1 MEFTIDNSIFLLSIL
16 LVVGVLTAKFSSRL
30 GVPSLV
36 LFIIVGM
43 ILSHYIYFDNALLT
57 QGFGI
62 IALIIILF
70 DGGIHTKWTDVK
82 AVIRPS
88 VSLATAGVLVT
99 TIVTGVLAKYILDVT
114 WLEGLLFGA
123 IVGSTDAAAVFS
135 VLGSKNIRQKLT
147 STLEVES
154 GSNDPMAIFL
164 TVSIIQL
171 IQNPDSPIFTL
182 ILDFFWQM
190 GIGLIMGLLLG
201 KASVWAINR
210 INLDSSG
217 LYPVLSLAL
226 AALTYGITAFIGAS
240 GLLAVY
246 IMAVS
251 LGNADLTYRH
261 AIVRFNEGF
270 AWMMQILMFILLG
283 LLVFPKELI
292 DITWQGILLS
302 FLLMLVA
309 RPLGVFI
316 SMIFTKYSI
325 KEKLFI
331 SWAGLKGAVPIV
343 LATYPMMAELENSSL
358 IFNVVFFVVLTSAL
372 LQGATISP
380 LANLLKLSEGEKE
393 VVPHSLELVSIGK
406 TNNEMIELKLVK
418 DAAISGKSLEEIPLP
433 EDILITAVIREDKLL
448 TPRGTTQIFSGDT
461 LYVLVSKKKRDKVKA
476 FFQKKADKTTSTH
489 AKEDKQNP
497 DSSSAV
503 KNTDRS

>member
-1 MEFTIDNSIFLLSIL
+1 LSFTIDNLIFLLSIL
-16 LVVGVLTAKFSSRL
+16 LVTGVLTAKFSSRL
-30 GVPSLV
+30 GLPSLV

-43 ILSHYIYFDNALLT
+43 ILSHYVYFDNALLA
-57 QGFGI
+57 QGVGI

-70 DGGIHTKWTDVK
+70 DGGIQTKWTDVK
-82 AVIRPS
+82 SVVRPS
-88 VSLATAGVLVT
+88 ISLATLGVLIT
-99 TIVTGVLAKYILDVT
+99 TVVTGVLAKYILDVT

-147 STLEVES
+147 STLEAES

-164 TVSIIQL
+164 TVSIIEL
-171 IQNPDSPIFTL
+171 IQVPESPIFTL
-182 ILDFFWQM
+182 FLDFFWQM
-190 GIGLIMGLLLG
+190 GMGLIMGLVLG
-201 KASVWAINR
+201 KASVWIINR

-226 AALTYGITAFIGAS
+226 AALTYGVTAFIGAS

-246 IMAVS
+246 IMAVII
-251 LGNADLTYRH
+251 GNSHLTYRH

-270 AWMMQILMFILLG
+270 AWMMQILMFIILG

-292 DITWQGILLS
+292 QVTWQGILLS

-316 SMIFTKYSI
+316 SMLFSKYTL
-325 KEKLFI
+325 KEQLFI
-331 SWAGLKGAVPIV
+331 SWGGLKGAVPIV
-343 LATYPMMAELENSSL
+343 LATYPMMAGLENSAL

-380 LANLLKLSEGEKE
+380 LANYLNFSDGEKE
-393 VVPHSLELVSIGK
+393 VVPHSLELVSMGK
-406 TNNEMIELKLVK
+406 TNNEMIELKLVP

-433 EDILITAVIREDKLL
+433 EDILITAVIREEKLI
-448 TPRGTTQIFSGDT
+448 TPRGNTKIFSGDT
-461 LYVLVSKKKRDKVKA
+461 LYVLVSKKKRERVTEY
-476 FFQKKADKTTSTH
+476 FQKKKNPSEEEVSTL
-489 AKEDKQNP
+489 
-497 DSSSAV
+497 
-503 KNTDRS
+503 